1 METKSGE
8 SDGRERRK
16 WQCLK
21 IKKCVQWDA
30 CGILPWPQVIDFLS
44 SASHQKQK
52 TNSFIF
58 EIKVHHVLH
67 LLHMPKMY

>member
-1 METKSGE
+1 METKSDE

-21 IKKCVQWDA
+21 FKKMCATWEA

-44 SASHQKQK
+44 SAVHQKQK

-58 EIKVHHVLH
+58 EMKF
-67 LLHMPKMY
+67 